1 MGKVYTDD
9 ILDEYGPDKYLDTRF
24 EHEFLAD
31 EYEAD
36 MQMVSN
42 TFQPVSIVPQ
52 FTLDEE
58 E

>member
-36 MQMVSN
+36 LTMVN
-42 TFQPVSIVPQ
+42 DTLQLVTIVPQ